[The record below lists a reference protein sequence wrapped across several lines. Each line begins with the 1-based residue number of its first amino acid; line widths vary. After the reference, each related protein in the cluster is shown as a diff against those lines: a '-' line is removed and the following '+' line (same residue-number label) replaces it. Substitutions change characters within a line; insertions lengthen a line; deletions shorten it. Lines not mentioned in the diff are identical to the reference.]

1 MILST
6 KAIQNMIFP
15 HPDESME
22 DFLGSERYMS
32 TFSEISVSDM
42 ETQENAKRLFNSKL
56 TPLQRLEMMNI
67 LNRLFY
73 NIDVANPQEMPR
85 EIIIDRQ

>member
-15 HPDESME
+15 YPDESME
-22 DFLGSERYMS
+22 DFLRSERYLS
-32 TFSEISVSDM
+32 TFREISVSDM

-67 LNRLFY
+67 LNRMFY
-73 NIDVANPQEMPR
+73 TIDPANLPEMPR

>member
-1 MILST
+1 
-6 KAIQNMIFP
+6 
-15 HPDESME
+15 ME
-22 DFLGSERYMS
+22 NFLGSERYRA
-32 TFSEISVSDM
+32 TFREISVSDL

-67 LNRLFY
+67 LNRMFY
-73 NIDVANPQEMPR
+73 NIDISNPPEMPG

>member
-1 MILST
+1 LSA
-6 KAIQNMIFP
+6 KDIQNMIFP
-15 HPDESME
+15 NPDESME
-22 DFLGSERYMS
+22 DFLRSERYMS
-32 TFSEISVSDM
+32 TFREISVSDL

-67 LNRLFY
+67 LNRMFY
-73 NIDVANPQEMPR
+73 NIDVSNPPEMPG

>member
-1 MILST
+1 MIFIG

-22 DFLGSERYMS
+22 DFLKSERYTA
-32 TFSEISVSDM
+32 TFREISVSDM
-42 ETQENAKRLFNSKL
+42 KTQENAKRMFNSKL

-67 LNRLFY
+67 LNKMFY
-73 NIDVANPQEMPR
+73 NIDLSNPPEMPR
-85 EIIIDRQ
+85 DIIIDRQ

>member
-1 MILST
+1 MGA

-15 HPDESME
+15 LPDESME
-22 DFLGSERYMS
+22 DFLSSERYMA
-32 TFSEISVSDM
+32 TFREISVSDM
-42 ETQENAKRLFNSKL
+42 ETQENAKRLFNSNL

-67 LNRLFY
+67 LNRMFY
-73 NIDVANPQEMPR
+73 NIDLANPPEMPR

>member
-1 MILST
+1 MRG
-6 KAIQNMIFP
+6 KEIQNMVFP

-22 DFLGSERYMS
+22 DFLRSERYMA
-32 TFSEISVSDM
+32 TFREISVSDM
-42 ETQENAKRLFNSKL
+42 KTQENAKRMFNSKL

-67 LNRLFY
+67 LNKMFY
-73 NIDVANPQEMPR
+73 NIDLSNPPKMTW